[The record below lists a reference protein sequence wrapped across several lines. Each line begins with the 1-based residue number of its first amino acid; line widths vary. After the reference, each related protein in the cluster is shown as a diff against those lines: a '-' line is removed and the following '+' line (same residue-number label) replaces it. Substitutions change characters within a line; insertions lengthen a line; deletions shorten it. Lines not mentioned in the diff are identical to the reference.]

1 LICSLTAH
9 VNYLRVVGVTC

>member
-1 LICSLTAH
+1 LTAH